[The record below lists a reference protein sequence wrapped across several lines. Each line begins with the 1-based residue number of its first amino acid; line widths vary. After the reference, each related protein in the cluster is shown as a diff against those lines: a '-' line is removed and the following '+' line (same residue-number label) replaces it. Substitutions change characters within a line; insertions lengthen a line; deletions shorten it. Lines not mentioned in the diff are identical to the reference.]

1 MNRVLPSDEL
11 ETTLE
16 DDGGLTRT
24 QLIEKQLKLKYQ
36 QLQLTL
42 QRQEELQQKN
52 ITIPSHLHGNRQTSK
67 SSSGELKNRPQL
79 ATPSLSIHREEK
91 DLINQEKERKTAMFT
106 RSILRTKSM
115 ENSGRGTGSVEE
127 EEMELSRAVINYH
140 DLCNDIYICDWS
152 Y

>member
-1 MNRVLPSDEL
+1 MLPSDEL
-11 ETTLE
+11 ETTLDE
-16 DDGGLTRT
+16 DGGLTRT

-52 ITIPSHLHGNRQTSK
+52 ITIPSHLHGSRTTGSATS
-67 SSSGELKNRPQL
+67 GIGRKNRPPPT
-79 ATPSLSIHREEK
+79 TPSLSIHREEK
-91 DLINQEKERKTAMFT
+91 DLANQEKERKSAMFT

-115 ENSGRGTGSVEE
+115 ESSGRGAGGVEE